1 MERVKRVRIIG
12 SEYGSKFIDKTGEV
26 LGTIPP
32 DSESP
37 NRIMVKLQ
45 DGPVI
50 NFRPE
55 DLRIVKSKKQ
65 TAEIQS
71 QLIPDN
77 L

>member
-1 MERVKRVRIIG
+1 MPGVERRPQVKIIG
-12 SEYGSKFIDKTGEV
+12 KSEYPNFKGLNGEI

-32 DSESP
+32 GADSP

-55 DLRIVKSKKQ
+55 DLKTIEPKK
-65 TAEIQS
+65 IS
-71 QLIPDN
+71 D
-77 L
+77 